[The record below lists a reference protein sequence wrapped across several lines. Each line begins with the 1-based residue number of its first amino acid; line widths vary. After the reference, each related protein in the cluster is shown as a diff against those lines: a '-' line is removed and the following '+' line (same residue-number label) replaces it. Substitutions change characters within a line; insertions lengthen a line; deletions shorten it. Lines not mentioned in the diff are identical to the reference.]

1 MSDWIDALGPGV
13 GGAVSGGDKW
23 MEGFIVELTSP
34 TTPTHTFGPPT
45 NVCANSGADNPDPP
59 AGIFPFSSSCLNSLS
74 APAPCRDWERA
85 GLRKAAS
92 DGKMMKL
99 QSINTVATISAV

>member
-1 MSDWIDALGPGV
+1 
-13 GGAVSGGDKW
+13 

-34 TTPTHTFGPPT
+34 TTHTHTFGPPA

-59 AGIFPFSSSCLNSLS
+59 AGIFPFSSSCLSSLS
-74 APAPCRDWERA
+74 APAPFRGWERA

-92 DGKMMKL
+92 DEKIMKL
-99 QSINTVATISAV
+99 QSIDTVATISAV

>member
-1 MSDWIDALGPGV
+1 MLLG
-13 GGAVSGGDKW
+13 GGWGETSWV
-23 MEGFIVELTSP
+23 EGFIVELTSP
-34 TTPTHTFGPPT
+34 TTHTHTFGPPA

-59 AGIFPFSSSCLNSLS
+59 AGIFLFSSSCLSSLS
-74 APAPCRDWERA
+74 APAPFRGWERA
-85 GLRKAAS
+85 GLKKASS